1 MSSHRKRTVLVAGGS
16 GFIGSHLC
24 DRFLKEGYRILCLD
38 NLQTGRTD
46 NTAHLVNEPDFQ
58 FIQADIAEPIR
69 INQKIDY
76 VLNFASPASPVDFDP
91 LSIEIMRA
99 GAWGTYHLLE
109 LALCQNAVFMQ
120 ASTSEVYGDPLVSPQ
135 PESYWGNVNPIG
147 RRSVYD
153 EAKRYAEA
161 LTMAFRRKYG
171 IETRI
176 LRIFNTYGPR
186 MRPDDGRAIPNFI
199 NQALKGDDITIHGD
213 GSQTRSLCY
222 VDDEVEGVYRLLMSN
237 ETEPVNIGNPDTEV
251 TILKLA
257 ETIVR
262 IAGSKSRLTFIE
274 NPHSDDPKRR
284 CPDIAR
290 ARKLLGWEPRVSLQE
305 GLRHT
310 VDYFSKLMRS
320 TTEKP
325 N

>member
-46 NTAHLVNEPDFQ
+46 NTAHLINEPDFQ

-91 LSIEIMRA
+91 LAIEIMRA

-109 LALCQNAVFMQ
+109 LALRQNAVFMQ

-237 ETEPVNIGNPDTEV
+237 ETEPVNIGNPDMEV

-284 CPDIAR
+284 RPDIAR